1 MKSTA
6 SLRALALSLLTTGAL
21 LSTSAASAAPPGDV
35 ADLVGARGSS
45 GEQEMQ
51 SRGYAYVTMTQGTQ
65 YWWNAASRSCVSI
78 RISNGRYQSVNAASA
93 SRCGQQATSAS
104 PRAEIRD
111 LIGGDAIKAFDIM
124 TSRGFTGV
132 DTSTTSDDYIVS
144 WWYNASTGQCVNT
157 QSKNGRVTSA
167 VEDRHPKCNE
177 AASKAGGGASSAA
190 GNTDSFDTVCG
201 VMVGRQDTPYR
212 CRVTDRYAG
221 GRKTQ
226 TTLRFPDQTIELTWR
241 AGKRVGLQFE
251 GMAPKEATYSSS
263 EGETNW
269 VFEGKTYYYFSDK
282 ERARSELQRLR
293 N

>member
-6 SLRALALSLLTTGAL
+6 SLRAIALALLTTSAL
-21 LSTSAASAAPPGDV
+21 VSAPAASAAPPGDV

-65 YWWNAASRSCVSI
+65 YWWNAASRSCVGI
-78 RISNGRYQSVNAASA
+78 RVANGRYRSVDAASA
-93 SRCGQQATSAS
+93 SRCGQQAASAG
-104 PRAEIRD
+104 PRAEVRD

-124 TSRGFTGV
+124 TSRGFTSV
-132 DTSTTSDDYIVS
+132 ETYTTSDDYIVT

-157 QSKNGRVTSA
+157 QSRGGRVTSA
-167 VEDRHPKCNE
+167 VEDRYPKCDE
-177 AASKAGGGASSAA
+177 AAAKAGGGANSAG
-190 GNTDSFDTVCG
+190 GNVDSFDTVCG
-201 VMVGRQDTPYR
+201 VIVGGQDTPYR

-241 AGKRVGLQFE
+241 PAKRVGLQFE
-251 GMAPKEATYSSS
+251 GMVPKEATYASS

-282 ERARSELQRLR
+282 DRARSEVQRLR